1 MSLLYESSRRKQVS
15 ERFFEALQQ
24 LNTNLS
30 NQAIES
36 DSSAQEFINAGS

>member
-1 MSLLYESSRRKQVS
+1 MKALEENKWVRD
-15 ERFFEALQQ
+15 FFEALQQ